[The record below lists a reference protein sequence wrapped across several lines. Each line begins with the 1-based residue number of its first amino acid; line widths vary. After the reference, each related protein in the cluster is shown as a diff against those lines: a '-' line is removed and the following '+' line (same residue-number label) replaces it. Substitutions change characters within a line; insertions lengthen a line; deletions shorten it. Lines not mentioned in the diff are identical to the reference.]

1 MPQIYAET
9 EPLMVEKTSLKVEKT
24 TKKRRHHRRR
34 FFHTNRYLI
43 FINPVSTNLL
53 RLKRVV

>member
-24 TKKRRHHRRR
+24 TKKRRHHCRR

-53 RLKRVV
+53 H